1 MLLEIHYAHENE
13 KKKKKETHV
22 LSISDKFL
30 YVSVTIVIFSHLLSC
45 IISYVLNVP
54 MYEIEYESFWQFSIL
69 KKEYKKALCTNSTF
83 K

>member
-13 KKKKKETHV
+13 KKRKETQV
-22 LSISDKFL
+22 LSISDKIL
-30 YVSVTIVIFSHLLSC
+30 YVNVTIVIFSHLLSC
-45 IISYVLNVP
+45 IIPYVQNVP
-54 MYEIEYESFWQFSIL
+54 MYEIEYESFLQFSIL